1 VTIHLS
7 LDMRVFYSISDA
19 MDYVILVDEKDR
31 EIGVE
36 EKMRAHEK
44 GLLHRAFSILILNP
58 KCQML
63 LQKRASSKYHSGGLW
78 TNACCSHPRPG
89 EEINEAAHRRL
100 KEEMGFDCELKEID
114 SFIYRAS
121 FKNGLTE
128 HEYDHVFLGFYDG
141 DVQINKEEADDYK
154 WIDLKELREDIKKN
168 PDAYTF
174 WFKEIMKKMSRKLGI
189 ACEKM
194 KKKD

>member
-1 VTIHLS
+1 
-7 LDMRVFYSISDA
+7 MRVFYFISDA

-44 GLLHRAFSILILNP
+44 GLLHRAFSILILNS

-89 EEINEAAHRRL
+89 EEIDEAVHRRL
-100 KEEMGFDCELKEID
+100 KEEMGFDCELKEIG

-154 WIDLKELREDIKKN
+154 WIELKELRDDIKKN

-174 WFKEIMKKMSRKLGI
+174 WFKEIMKKMSRKIGI
-189 ACEKM
+189 ACKKM
-194 KKKD
+194 RRGTKS